1 MEPPAHNEAP
11 ASGDAVPPTADTS
24 LKPPQV
30 TTDVPQAAEP
40 VATGKEQH
48 DLAPQD
54 EEVTAQ
60 VKSQTPG
67 EETAGEPTPCC
78 NGTLPRK
85 KLGRVVLMHR
95 RLHRR
100 RSPEDVAD
108 HADGHRD
115 EGEAQVGA
123 LAQAVSP
130 AQLEAEA

>member
-1 MEPPAHNEAP
+1 MMWKLPSRLQVRQTTQIPA
-11 ASGDAVPPTADTS
+11 
-24 LKPPQV
+24 
-30 TTDVPQAAEP
+30 
-40 VATGKEQH
+40 
-48 DLAPQD
+48 
-54 EEVTAQ
+54 
-60 VKSQTPG
+60 
-67 EETAGEPTPCC
+67 PCC